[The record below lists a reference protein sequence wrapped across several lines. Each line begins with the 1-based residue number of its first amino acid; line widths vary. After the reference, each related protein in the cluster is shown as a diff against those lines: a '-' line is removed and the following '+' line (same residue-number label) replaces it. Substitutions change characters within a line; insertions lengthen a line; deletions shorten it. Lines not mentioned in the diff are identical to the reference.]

1 MNDDDLRH
9 ALDDATSEVHPRG
22 DFADIRYRLAD
33 EPPAA
38 RRWAAPAMAA
48 AAAIALVLGGVTWFA
63 QHQQRTAPTAEPA
76 DTGGHD
82 PVTRTTPQSVGRTA
96 TLPTYFVGDTAAGPR
111 LFSEQHVVDDVHGTD
126 LAAAVQEVVGR
137 GPIDPDYHRWTASD
151 ALVASAESDGATV
164 TIDLSE
170 QLPRPTGMGEEEAT
184 VTLQSLVWT
193 ADRVVG
199 QDLPVR
205 FTVGGAPVESLLG
218 VPTTEPLTKQSADQ
232 VMSTVQVTTPT
243 QGEVVPTEFTVEGQA
258 STFEA
263 NVVWEL
269 KQGDRVVR
277 HGFTTA
283 AECCTL
289 SPYSFTVTAP
299 PGDYTL
305 VVHDTDESDGEGVGT
320 SQDTKAITVQ

>member
-9 ALDDATSEVHPRG
+9 ALDDATSGVHPRG
-22 DFADIRYRLAD
+22 DFADIRSRLVE
-33 EPPAA
+33 EPPAG
-38 RRWAAPAMAA
+38 RRWWAPTVAA

-63 QHQQRTAPTAEPA
+63 QHQQRTAPTAEPG

-82 PVTRTTPQSVGRTA
+82 PVTRTTPRSAGRTA

-111 LFSEQHVVDDVHGTD
+111 LFPEQHVVDDIHGTD
-126 LAAAVQEVVGR
+126 LAAAVEEVVGR
-137 GPIDPDYHRWTASD
+137 GPIDPDYQGWTAHD
-151 ALVASAESDGATV
+151 ALVGSAESDGATV
-164 TIDLSE
+164 TIDLSQ
-170 QLPRPTGMGEEEAT
+170 QLRRPADMDEEEAT
-184 VTLQSLVWT
+184 MRLQSLVWT
-193 ADRVVG
+193 ADDVVG

-205 FTVGGAPVESLLG
+205 FTVAGAPVDSLLG
-218 VPTTEPLTKQSADQ
+218 LPTTEPLTKQSADQ
-232 VMSTVQVTTPT
+232 VMSTVQVTSPT
-243 QGEVVPTEFTVEGQA
+243 QGEVVPTAFAVQGQA
-258 STFEA
+258 ATFEA

-277 HGFTTA
+277 NGFATA

-289 SPYSFTVTAP
+289 SPYSFSVTAP

-320 SQDTKAITVQ
+320 SQDTKAITVE